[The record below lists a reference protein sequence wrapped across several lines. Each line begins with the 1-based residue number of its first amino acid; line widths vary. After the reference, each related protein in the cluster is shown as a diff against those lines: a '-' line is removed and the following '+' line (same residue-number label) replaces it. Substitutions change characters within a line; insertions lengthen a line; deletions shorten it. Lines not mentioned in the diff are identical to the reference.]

1 MLRRVLAI
9 ILVLVCAVGVISY
22 QVTRPSRAPANPR
35 VFVPS
40 PTLFL
45 DLSPSFRTSI
55 ADAYY
60 LYMIQYYGEHVFGDE
75 RLDSLPA
82 MTRLVTTL
90 SPHFTRGYLFSAFA
104 LIDAGRPDV
113 AYEILQKGFKANP
126 QEWRFPAY
134 LAFFVYTFGEKGS
147 AKNEAAAD
155 WYQEA
160 AAIPGSPSYL
170 PRLTARLL
178 AKTGEREKAILLW
191 GQGYLAGDKYARKKA
206 VEGIRTVLPE
216 GREAT
221 LKALT
226 PLTDTMPK
234 DDFEALLSDLF
245 PEGSL

>member
-1 MLRRVLAI
+1 MLRRVLAV
-9 ILVLVCAVGVISY
+9 ILVLACAGGVVAY
-22 QVTRPSRAPANPR
+22 QATRPGKAPADPR

-40 PTLFL
+40 PKFFL
-45 DLSPSFRTSI
+45 DFSPSYRTSI

-60 LYMIQYYGEHVFGDE
+60 LYMIQYYGEHVTGDG

-90 SPHFTRGYLFSAFA
+90 SPQFTRGYLFSAFA

-113 AYEILQKGFKANP
+113 AYEILQKGFEANP
-126 QEWRFPAY
+126 EEWRFPAY
-134 LAFFVYTFGEKGS
+134 LAFFVYTFGEKGE
-147 AKNEAAAD
+147 AKNKVAAD
-155 WYQEA
+155 WYQKA

-170 PRLTARLL
+170 PRLAGRLL
-178 AKTGEREKAILLW
+178 AKTGEREKAILMW
-191 GQGYLAGDKYARKKA
+191 GQAYLAGDKYARKKA

-221 LKALT
+221 LKALA
-226 PLTDTMPK
+226 PLSDTMPK

-245 PEGSL
+245 PEGEL